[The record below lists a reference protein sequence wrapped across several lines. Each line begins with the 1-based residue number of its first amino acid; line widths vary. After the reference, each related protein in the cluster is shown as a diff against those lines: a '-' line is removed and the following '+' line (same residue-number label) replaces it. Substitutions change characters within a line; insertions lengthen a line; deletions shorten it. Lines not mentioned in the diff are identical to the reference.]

1 MERSELFL
9 PKSPVV
15 RRFADPDLQAFSEL
29 LSFFRAE
36 SSRPEFLDGVAC
48 GDRVRAHVARTC
60 RRVFGTHAAHLDAR
74 QFDWFRRIQALLR
87 MPKGSTILEWG
98 GGYGLDSVFL
108 ASRGYSAVFFE
119 RTLSQIAV
127 AEHFA
132 NRWRAERG
140 PLEFRSI
147 LRDQSGF
154 EPFGHVD
161 AVLLDQVA
169 HHIEPVEGVFAK
181 CATILPRGG
190 RMFLLEPNACSPV
203 TQARAF
209 RNRGFR
215 TTAWAT
221 DETTGER
228 YLRGNEHI
236 RFPSVWNR
244 IARRCGFEL
253 ESQEHLA
260 PLGIP
265 FRVRIES
272 TRLVRALAA
281 MHVTTVYRRRV

>member
-1 MERSELFL
+1 MERSELSL
-9 PKSPVV
+9 PKSPAPG
-15 RRFADPDLQAFSEL
+15 RFADPDLQAFSEL
-29 LSFFRAE
+29 VSFFRAE
-36 SSRPEFLDGVAC
+36 SSSPEFLDGVAC
-48 GDRVRAHVARTC
+48 GDRVRAHVVRTC
-60 RRVFGTHAAHLDAR
+60 RRVFGTHAAQSDAR
-74 QFDWFRRIQALLR
+74 QLDWFRHIRLLLR

-147 LRDQSGF
+147 LRDQTGF
-154 EPFGHVD
+154 EPFGQID

-169 HHIEPVEGVFAK
+169 HHVEPVEGVFAK

-190 RMFLLEPNACSPV
+190 RLFLLEANAWSPV
-203 TQARAF
+203 AQARAF
-209 RNRGFR
+209 RKRGFK

-253 ESQEHLA
+253 ESQEHLV
-260 PLGIP
+260 P
-265 FRVRIES
+265 FRFPFRARIES
-272 TRLVRALAA
+272 TRGVRALAA
-281 MHVTTVYRRRV
+281 THVTSVYRRRT